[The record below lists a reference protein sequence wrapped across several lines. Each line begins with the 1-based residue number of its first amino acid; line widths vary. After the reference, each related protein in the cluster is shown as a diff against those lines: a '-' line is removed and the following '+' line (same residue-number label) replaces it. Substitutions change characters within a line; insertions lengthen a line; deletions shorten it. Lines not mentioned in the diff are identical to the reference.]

1 MVDAATKSRLEKAIT
16 SQDAFTTMQHFLQE
30 HWERLGRPTDSLSDL
45 LSFSSRLTDGGT
57 ADPAILQDWLRI
69 AESVIRGERGPIV
82 LELKRPE
89 K

>member
-1 MVDAATKSRLEKAIT
+1 MVDAATKSKLEKT
-16 SQDAFTTMQHFLQE
+16 MTLQEAFTTMQHFLRE

-45 LSFSSRLTDGGT
+45 LLFSSLLKDGGT

-69 AESVIRGERGPIV
+69 ADSVIRAERGPMM
-82 LELKRPE
+82 LELKKPE